1 MTTENPR
8 GVLFD
13 MDGTI
18 IDSEPYWIA
27 AEVELVEEYGG
38 VWTQEQAYALVG
50 SGLLHSAKV
59 LQDAGVALP
68 ADEIVTRLSQSVLDQ
83 LNQAVPWRAGALEL
97 FRQILDAKL
106 PCALVTMSLR
116 MNAEALAVAIEKEL
130 GRKVFQA
137 IVAGDDVTDPKPHP
151 EAYLRGAEL
160 LGLNPADCV
169 AFEDSGYGA
178 KSALTAGA
186 TTIGVPL
193 HIPISTDVVHELW
206 DTLEGHGLADLRAA
220 WHRHTGRRA

>member
-1 MTTENPR
+1 MTTRNPL

-18 IDSEPYWIA
+18 IDSEPYWIT

-38 VWTQEQAYALVG
+38 TWTQEQAYALVG
-50 SGLLHSAKV
+50 SGLLHSAKI
-59 LQDAGVALP
+59 LQDAGVALA
-68 ADEIVTRLSQSVLDQ
+68 ADEIVMRLSHNVLDQ
-83 LNQAVPWRAGALEL
+83 LNKAIPWRAGAREL
-97 FRQILDAKL
+97 FREILDAGV

-116 MNAEALAVAIEKEL
+116 MNAEVLSAAIDKEL
-130 GRKVFQA
+130 GQKVFQA
-137 IVAGDDVTDPKPHP
+137 IVAGDDVADPKPHP

-160 LGLNPADCV
+160 LGLDPADCV

-178 KSALTAGA
+178 QSALTAGA

-193 HIPISTDVVHELW
+193 HIPISETVVHELW
-206 DTLEGHGLADLRAA
+206 DSLEGRGLAEVRAA
-220 WHRHTGRRA
+220 WHRHTGRDA

>member
-1 MTTENPR
+1 MTTRNPR

-18 IDSEPYWIA
+18 IDSEPYWIT

-38 VWTQEQAYALVG
+38 TWTQEQAYALVG
-50 SGLLHSAKV
+50 SGLLYSAKI

-68 ADEIVTRLSQSVLDQ
+68 ADEIVMRLSHNVLDQ
-83 LNQAVPWRAGALEL
+83 LKKAIPWRAGAREL
-97 FRQILDAKL
+97 FREILDAGL

-116 MNAEALAVAIEKEL
+116 MNAEVLSAAIDKEL
-130 GRKVFQA
+130 GQKVFQG
-137 IVAGDDVTDPKPHP
+137 IVAGDDVADPKPHP

-160 LGLNPADCV
+160 LGLDPADCV

-178 KSALTAGA
+178 QSALTAGA

-193 HIPISTDVVHELW
+193 HVPISETVVHELW
-206 DTLEGHGLADLRAA
+206 DSLEGRGLAEVRAA
-220 WHRHTGRRA
+220 WHRHTGRDA